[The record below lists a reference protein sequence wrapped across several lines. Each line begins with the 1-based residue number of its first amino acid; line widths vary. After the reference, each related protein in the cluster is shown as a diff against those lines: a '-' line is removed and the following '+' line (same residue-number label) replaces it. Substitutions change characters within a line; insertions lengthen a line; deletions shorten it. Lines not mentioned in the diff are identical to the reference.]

1 MNRNDFLRRVISLS
15 MLSMIIL
22 VLLSQRPVQ
31 GLDISD
37 QSVTSSI
44 AGPTAYIMYDPN
56 PTTVEKIAPPL
67 NFLLAA
73 SPTADIQVNYN
84 GAGWTT
90 EAQTA
95 FEYAANIWE
104 TQIVSSVPIVIDA
117 KFENLSL
124 IHPDIL
130 GGAGANNYYANFGA
144 APMANTLYAVAI
156 ANALENTDL
165 YSGAEISASFNSE
178 RTDWYFGTDGNTP
191 ISKID
196 FASVVLHEIG
206 HGLGFSGS
214 MTIDDGNSSNGVE
227 CTGVNGI
234 GCWGYGTAFPSIYD
248 RYTENGSGQ
257 SLISDFPNNSSA
269 LAAQLKSNN
278 VYFDAT
284 NANAANGG
292 RVPLYAPAVWQQ
304 GSSYSHLA
312 ESFNGTPNSL
322 MTYSLG
328 HGESE
333 HNPGPVMLGMF
344 EDMGWTIS
352 ANQPTAPV
360 VSGLPMI
367 ELSAGQTFNNVIDLW
382 AYTTD
387 DVDADSDLT
396 FQIIS
401 QSDPIANVTIDSNRY
416 IDINP
421 TDSGWEGISVIKIRV
436 TDTDTLTTDAVF
448 MINPKQVYLPMVISN

>member
-1 MNRNDFLRRVISLS
+1 
-15 MLSMIIL
+15 
-22 VLLSQRPVQ
+22 
-31 GLDISD
+31 
-37 QSVTSSI
+37 
-44 AGPTAYIMYDPN
+44 
-56 PTTVEKIAPPL
+56 
-67 NFLLAA
+67 
-73 SPTADIQVNYN
+73 
-84 GAGWTT
+84 
-90 EAQTA
+90 
-95 FEYAANIWE
+95 
-104 TQIVSSVPIVIDA
+104 
-117 KFENLSL
+117 
-124 IHPDIL
+124 
-130 GGAGANNYYANFGA
+130 
-144 APMANTLYAVAI
+144 
-156 ANALENTDL
+156 
-165 YSGAEISASFNSE
+165 
-178 RTDWYFGTDGNTP
+178 
-191 ISKID
+191 
-196 FASVVLHEIG
+196 
-206 HGLGFSGS
+206 
-214 MTIDDGNSSNGVE
+214 
-227 CTGVNGI
+227 
-234 GCWGYGTAFPSIYD
+234 D
-248 RYTENGSGQ
+248 RYTENGAGAQ
-257 SLISDFPNNSSA
+257 LITAYPNGSAA
-269 LAAQLKSNN
+269 LASQLTSNN
-278 VYFDAT
+278 IYFDAA

-292 RVPLYAPAVWQQ
+292 RVPLYAPVSWQQ

-322 MTYSLG
+322 MTYALDP
-328 HGESE
+328 GEAE
-333 HNPGPVMLGMF
+333 HDPGPVMLGMF

>member
-1 MNRNDFLRRVISLS
+1 MMD
-15 MLSMIIL
+15 
-22 VLLSQRPVQ
+22 
-31 GLDISD
+31 
-37 QSVTSSI
+37 
-44 AGPTAYIMYDPN
+44 
-56 PTTVEKIAPPL
+56 
-67 NFLLAA
+67 
-73 SPTADIQVNYN
+73 
-84 GAGWTT
+84 
-90 EAQTA
+90 
-95 FEYAANIWE
+95 
-104 TQIVSSVPIVIDA
+104 
-117 KFENLSL
+117 
-124 IHPDIL
+124 
-130 GGAGANNYYANFGA
+130 
-144 APMANTLYAVAI
+144 
-156 ANALENTDL
+156 
-165 YSGAEISASFNSE
+165 
-178 RTDWYFGTDGNTP
+178 
-191 ISKID
+191 
-196 FASVVLHEIG
+196 VV
-206 HGLGFSGS
+206 
-214 MTIDDGNSSNGVE
+214 
-227 CTGVNGI
+227 
-234 GCWGYGTAFPSIYD
+234 
-248 RYTENGSGQ
+248 
-257 SLISDFPNNSSA
+257 
-269 LAAQLKSNN
+269 
-278 VYFDAT
+278 
-284 NANAANGG
+284 
-292 RVPLYAPAVWQQ
+292 
-304 GSSYSHLA
+304 
-312 ESFNGTPNSL
+312 TPNSL